1 MLFDF
6 KAVPMDVFLE
16 LAVIG
21 QYDFGGTGTSS
32 DKGFGFSLN
41 AGAGVR
47 YYF

>member
-6 KAVPMDVFLE
+6 KDVPLDVFVEVAGVLE
-16 LAVIG
+16 
-21 QYDFGGTGTSS
+21 YDFTEGWGPA
-32 DKGFGFSLN
+32 LN